1 MGFEHHTF
9 FKQRSQTISM
19 YRSPLYR
26 TYTTFI
32 SYLKNTSSVFFS
44 LFPQAIQMIILIVI
58 FTFTDWTI
66 MDTGLTK
73 LDKLLLQMWM
83 EQETVFVTQEKL

>member
-1 MGFEHHTF
+1 
-9 FKQRSQTISM
+9 
-19 YRSPLYR
+19 
-26 TYTTFI
+26 
-32 SYLKNTSSVFFS
+32 
-44 LFPQAIQMIILIVI
+44 
-58 FTFTDWTI
+58 

>member
-1 MGFEHHTF
+1 
-9 FKQRSQTISM
+9 
-19 YRSPLYR
+19 
-26 TYTTFI
+26 
-32 SYLKNTSSVFFS
+32 
-44 LFPQAIQMIILIVI
+44 MIILIVI